1 MSERYP
7 SENNMP
13 GNDLPDDYPP
23 GSYVPNFY
31 STVQLLPVKL
41 PAQFDQSLGLQ
52 PPARWLGLYWEPQ
65 LNQMCYTDGE
75 TVSTGNAQS
84 WQLFCTHPQ
93 IEPILATYQLGN
105 DGGTVQDFLLLDR
118 QSNRLYAG
126 ESDVVEDYLSNPAS
140 LDLLASLD
148 APLDN
153 PWQQPQILFKEY
165 IPQVLKHKRRLLFL
179 GLPAIAIGFRLLH
192 EVGDSIFDLLEF
204 WDD

>member
-1 MSERYP
+1 MSERYT
-7 SENNMP
+7 SESYTP
-13 GNDLPDDYPP
+13 ENDLPEEYSPEN
-23 GSYVPNFY
+23 YVSNFY
-31 STVQLLPVKL
+31 STVQRLPIKL
-41 PAQFDQSLGLQ
+41 PAQFDQSLELQ
-52 PPARWLGLYWEPQ
+52 TPARWLGLYWEPQ

-75 TVSTGNAQS
+75 NVGTGNAQS
-84 WQLFCTHPQ
+84 WQLFCTHSQ
-93 IEPILATYQLGN
+93 IEPVLAAYQLGN

-126 ESDVVEDYLSNPAS
+126 ESDLVEDYLRNPAS

-148 APLDN
+148 APLDS

-165 IPQVLKHKRRLLFL
+165 IPQVLKNKRRLLFL

-192 EVGDSIFDLLEF
+192 EVGDSIFELLEF